1 MAIAYTKKNDIRL
14 NSSFTI
20 TNTEGSANITISV
33 ATPPDQISKIVLYTD
48 YVLVPGQSLEIKPK
62 VVCRYLVTIKKP
74 STNETALEYFTYID
88 DITEYFIKDSLEFLC
103 GDGCEDCKE
112 KTNKDCKQEKCDP
125 HYSLFNQV
133 IFLYKWYHSTTTS
146 FDILNIITSLYYT
159 EMLDN
164 LCTETFKSKI
174 LGEDCCI
181 NTFLFKKMII
191 FAYYDFYHSITE
203 YITNEVSIVDKQ
215 TEYDKL
221 DAKFQILKFG
231 NCIKNY
237 GLTISQLES
246 YY

>member
-20 TNTEGSANITISV
+20 TNTEASSNITVSV
-33 ATPPDQISKIVLYTD
+33 ATPPGQVTKITLYTD
-48 YVLVPGQSLEIKPK
+48 YVLTPGQSLEIKPT
-62 VVCRYLVTIKKP
+62 VVCRYLVTVKKGG
-74 STNETALEYFTYID
+74 ETALEYFTYID

-133 IFLYKWYHSTTTS
+133 IFLYKWYHSTTTTI
-146 FDILNIITSLYYT
+146 DILNIITSLYYT

-203 YITNEVSIVDKQ
+203 YITNEVTIINKQ
-215 TEYDKL
+215 AEYDKL